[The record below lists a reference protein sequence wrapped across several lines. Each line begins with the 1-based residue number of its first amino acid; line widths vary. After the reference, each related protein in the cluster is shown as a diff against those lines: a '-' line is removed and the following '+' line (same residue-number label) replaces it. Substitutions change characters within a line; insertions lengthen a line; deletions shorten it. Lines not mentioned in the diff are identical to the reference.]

1 MYFQRFASGPIDTN
15 AYLVGDEQSGE
26 AMVVDAPW
34 EVTRQVVAA
43 AQRAGLRIA
52 TIVMTHGH
60 WDHIADARTLQQ
72 ATEAP
77 IAVHAG
83 DAEMLRRP
91 ESRLVALPFTIPPV
105 EPARLLE
112 DGDEVEVGG
121 LHWRVIHTP
130 GHTPGGICL
139 YEAGQGIL
147 LAGDTLFPGGYGRVD
162 LPEADPRAMAGS
174 LRRLLELPDTTLVY
188 PGHGVETTIGAERA
202 LLGVLIPEL
211 ER

>member
-1 MYFQRFASGPIDTN
+1 VYFQCFASGPIDTN
-15 AYLVGDEQSGE
+15 GYLVGDERSGE

-43 AQRAGLRIA
+43 AQHAGLRIA
-52 TIVMTHGH
+52 AIVMTHGH

-72 ATEAP
+72 ATQAP

-83 DAEMLRRP
+83 DAAMLRRP
-91 ESRLVALPFTIPPV
+91 ESRLFSLPFTIPPV

-121 LHWRVIHTP
+121 LRWRVIHTP

-162 LPEADPRAMAGS
+162 LPEADPRAMAHS

-188 PGHGVETTIGAERA
+188 PGHGVETTIGAERD
-202 LLGVLIPEL
+202 LLGVLIPDL